1 MLFQSLSYASPLWVD
16 KVQKAL
22 AALQSAELP
31 CLSFQPVAPQAR
43 TLADRLRSQFS
54 TVLVLGTGGSSL
66 GGQVLAQL
74 AKKKE
79 APRLFFLE
87 DIHPEV
93 FYTTLTAHD
102 PHRTAVIAISK
113 SGETPETLCQLLAIF
128 RHFLPPEQSTHFC
141 ILTEERSSPLH
152 SLAETYALPR
162 IAVPADIGGRFS
174 VLSVTGLFPALIAG
188 VDEADL
194 LRGAR
199 TQQEQLQEPQAL
211 QALAIAAEGA
221 ATQKTPVFLVYDPRL
236 VPLALWHRQLWAES
250 LGKEG
255 QGTTPVFAQ
264 GAVDQHS
271 QFQLYLDGPRDK
283 VFTVLSIKQEDMHPL
298 FQTTNP
304 GLSFLERKTMGRL
317 LEAEFQASC
326 DALRSQKFPIRQG
339 IISTFDE
346 NTLGGLLAYF
356 LYEVIVTANLL
367 SVSPFNQPAVEQ
379 LKRRT
384 REILEKNM

>member
-1 MLFQSLSYASPLWVD
+1 MLFQSLSHVSPVWIN
-16 KVQKAL
+16 KVKKAL
-22 AALQSAELP
+22 AALKSTELP
-31 CLSFQPVAPQAR
+31 CLSCQPVASQAR
-43 TLADRLRSQFS
+43 MLANRLQSQFS
-54 TVLVLGTGGSSL
+54 TIFVLGTGGSSL

-79 APRLFFLE
+79 TPRLLFLE
-87 DIHPEV
+87 DIHPEI

-102 PHRTAVIAISK
+102 PNQTAVVAISK

-128 RHFLPPEQSTHFC
+128 RHFLSPEQSTHFC
-141 ILTEERSSPLH
+141 ILTEERSSPLYT
-152 SLAETYALPR
+152 LAETYSLPR

-188 VDEADL
+188 VDEAAL

-199 TQQEQLQEPQAL
+199 TQQERLQEPQSL

-255 QGTTPVFAQ
+255 RGTTSVFAQ

-271 QFQLYLDGPRDK
+271 QFQLYLDGPQDK
-283 VFTVLSIKQEDMHPL
+283 VFTVLSIKQEDVRPL
-298 FQTTNP
+298 FKTTNP
-304 GLSFLERKTMGRL
+304 AFSFLERRTMGQL
-317 LEAEFQASC
+317 LEVEFQAAC
-326 DALRSQKFPIRQG
+326 DALRSKKFPVRQG
-339 IISTFDE
+339 TISTFDE

-367 SVSPFNQPAVEQ
+367 SISPFNQPAVEQ
-379 LKRRT
+379 LKRKT
-384 REILEKNM
+384 REILEKDV